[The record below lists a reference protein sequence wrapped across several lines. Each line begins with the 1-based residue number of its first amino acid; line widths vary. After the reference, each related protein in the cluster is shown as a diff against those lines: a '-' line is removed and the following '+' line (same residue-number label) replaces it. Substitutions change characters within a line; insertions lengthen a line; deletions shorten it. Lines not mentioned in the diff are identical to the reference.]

1 MKRIF
6 VLACIALP
14 CALATHLAACGGADT
29 SVGDGGEDATTND
42 ATASDA
48 PDDTSNDAADAAP
61 VDDGGACDAGCRACC
76 RLAHPEAGVIIRND
90 EKQCACAKPGDC
102 EAGAVCGNSLCAD
115 QKETLSCVACL
126 DDPDAG
132 DCTQK
137 ALAKCAVQP
146 ACAALETCIVAC
158 GDGG

>member
-6 VLACIALP
+6 LFACIALP
-14 CALATHLAACGGADT
+14 GALAAQLAACGGTDA
-29 SVGDGGEDATTND
+29 SVTDGGDDATT
-42 ATASDA
+42 SDA
-48 PDDTSNDAADAAP
+48 PTADAPTATDAADAEP

-76 RLAHPEAGVIIRND
+76 RLAHPEAGVIIRAD

-102 EAGAVCGNSLCAD
+102 EAGAVCGNNLCAD

-146 ACAALETCIVAC
+146 ECAALEACIVAC